1 MERVR
6 EGKGRA
12 LVAARGRAEKSQSLE
27 TTRQAVSVEALP
39 DGVRARAL
47 ARERAADPVEGGVR
61 NAEERRMSCLEE
73 IAQDRWEK
81 DP

>member
-6 EGKGRA
+6 EGKGQA
-12 LVAARGRAEKSQSLE
+12 PVAARGRAGGSQNLE
-27 TTRQAVSVEALP
+27 AMRQAVSAQDLP
-39 DGVRARAL
+39 DGVRAQAL
-47 ARERAADPVEGGVR
+47 ARVRDAEPAVDRVR

-73 IAQDRWEK
+73 IVPDRWEK